1 MSEQYNDD
9 LEAMLAP
16 NNAGK
21 LLGVSGKT
29 VIRMMEEGEF
39 PGYKIGASW
48 KFMKREILQYRD
60 SRKFQG
66 QKPAAKEDAA

>member
-1 MSEQYNDD
+1 MSEQDTSN

-16 NNAGK
+16 NDAGL

-29 VIRMMEEGEF
+29 MIRMMEEGEF

-48 KFMKREILQYRD
+48 KFMKKEILEYRD

-66 QKPAAKEDAA
+66 KPSTAKENAA